1 MILFHGSN
9 IEINEIDLD
18 KSKPY
23 KDFGKG
29 FYLSDVENQALE
41 MANFKSLI
49 LGGKPVVTKFE
60 FDKTGL
66 LSSSLK
72 IKVFERYSDEWLDFV
87 IQNRDGKAIKEYD
100 YVYGPIANDKVGLQ
114 LRKFKDRNITKQEL
128 LERLKYYKGI
138 TYQYFFGSYEALR
151 FLKLL

>member
-9 IEINEIDLD
+9 IKINEIDLD

-29 FYLSDVENQALE
+29 FYLSDVETQALE
-41 MANFKSLI
+41 MANFKSSI
-49 LGGKPVVTKFE
+49 FGGEPVITKFE

-66 LSSSLK
+66 FSSALK
-72 IKVFERYSDEWLDFV
+72 IKLFEDYSEEWLDFV
-87 IQNRDGKAIKEYD
+87 VLNREGGIVAEYD
-100 YVYGPIANDKVGLQ
+100 YVYGPIADDKVGLQ
-114 LRKFKDRNITKQEL
+114 LRKFKDKNITKEEL

-138 TYQYFFGSYEALR
+138 TYQHFFGSYDALK
-151 FLKLL
+151 FLSSL

>member
-9 IEINEIDLD
+9 IKINEIDLD

-29 FYLSDVENQALE
+29 FYLSDVETQALE
-41 MANFKSLI
+41 MANFKSSI
-49 LGGKPVVTKFE
+49 FGGEPVITKFE

-66 LSSSLK
+66 FSSALK
-72 IKVFERYSDEWLDFV
+72 IKLFEDYSEEWLDFV
-87 IQNRDGKAIKEYD
+87 VLNREGGTVAEYD
-100 YVYGPIANDKVGLQ
+100 YVYGPIADDKVGLQ
-114 LRKFKDRNITKQEL
+114 LRKFKDKNITKEEL

-138 TYQYFFGSYEALR
+138 TYQHFFGSYDALK
-151 FLKLL
+151 FLSSL